1 MRLTNLIV
9 TCLALLFMASA
20 HSTCTLAAE
29 GEQIY
34 LDEPIEEPPARIIK
48 QETVKN
54 QYEDG
59 KLQIECGV
67 ALLSNELVL
76 NHGKYTEYYH
86 DGQKYVEGNFQRGI
100 HSGEW
105 QYWYPNGQLCKK
117 VAFKDGRPNGQWE
130 TFREDGTREAKKQ
143 YQDGLRHGEWIRY
156 FADGEQPNVIMTY
169 ENGKISGDRFTY
181 YENGQKHQHITFI
194 NGLMDGTLTNWNE
207 AGEKT
212 SELTLKAGKVVG
224 KMVRFDTA
232 EDVN

>member
-1 MRLTNLIV
+1 MRLPDLIV
-9 TCLALLFMASA
+9 TCLALMFMVPAF
-20 HSTCTLAAE
+20 STCTLAAE
-29 GEQIY
+29 GEQIL

-48 QETVKN
+48 EETVKS

-59 KLQIECGV
+59 KLQIERGV

-86 DGQKYVEGNFQRGI
+86 DGKKFVEGNFQRGI

-105 QYWYPNGQLCKK
+105 QYWHPNEQLCKK
-117 VAFKDGRPNGQWE
+117 IVFKDGRPNGQWE

-143 YQDGLRHGEWIRY
+143 YLNGLRHGEWIRY
-156 FADGEQPNVIMTY
+156 FADGEQPKVKMTY
-169 ENGKISGDRFTY
+169 NHGKIEGDRLTY
-181 YENGQKHQHITFI
+181 FENGQKHQHIIFK

-212 SELTLKAGKVVG
+212 SELTFKEGKAVGKVV
-224 KMVRFDTA
+224 RFKPTKGD
-232 EDVN
+232 N